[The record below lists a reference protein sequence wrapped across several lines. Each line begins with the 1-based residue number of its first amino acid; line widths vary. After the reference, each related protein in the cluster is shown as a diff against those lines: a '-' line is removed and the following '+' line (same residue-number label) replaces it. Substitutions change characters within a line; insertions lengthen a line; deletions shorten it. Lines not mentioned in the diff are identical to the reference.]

1 MSMLKIERTFPVA
14 PEKVF
19 AFVTRTDHLLKWWGP
34 EGVSMKEHN
43 LDLSRPGAWSSTLV
57 NSQGALHKM
66 SGEVLTVDPPN
77 SVEFTW
83 GWHDDKDQRGHE
95 TRVLFEVRPSG
106 DGGTLFILT
115 HSGLTD
121 DEAAA
126 NHKLG
131 WTSSLG
137 KLERLPDLQP

>member
-1 MSMLKIERTFPVA
+1 MSILKIERTFPVA

-19 AFVTRTDHLLKWWGP
+19 AFVTQTDHLLKWWGP

-66 SGEVLTVDPPN
+66 SGEVVAVDPPK

-83 GWHDDKDQRGHE
+83 GWHDARINAATKPGCC
-95 TRVLFEVRPSG
+95 LKSVRKA
-106 DGGTLFILT
+106 T
-115 HSGLTD
+115 
-121 DEAAA
+121 AAPC
-126 NHKLG
+126 LC
-131 WTSSLG
+131 
-137 KLERLPDLQP
+137 